1 MHGPAELLPISSSGH
16 VTVIPWLLRWDYAE
30 LDPELRKAFEVVLH
44 AGTAAALLITLR
56 PEVAE
61 AARGLSPR
69 LVWFLGLSF
78 APPAIVGYVL
88 ERRIERHL
96 GTPATIAHGA
106 TSWVTTAPAPI
117 TTPAPTVMPS
127 NSVAPAPIHT
137 SSPTC
142 TPRRSSA

>member
-1 MHGPAELLPISSSGH
+1 MPSRTRPLAGSERPPPGPATTEHATPPAQPGCDLTVGRAFLLGAMHGPAELLPISSSGH
-16 VTVIPWLLRWDYAE
+16 VTVIPWLLRWDYDE

-78 APPAIVGYVL
+78 APPAIG
-88 ERRIERHL
+88 
-96 GTPATIAHGA
+96 
-106 TSWVTTAPAPI
+106 
-117 TTPAPTVMPS
+117 
-127 NSVAPAPIHT
+127 
-137 SSPTC
+137 
-142 TPRRSSA
+142 